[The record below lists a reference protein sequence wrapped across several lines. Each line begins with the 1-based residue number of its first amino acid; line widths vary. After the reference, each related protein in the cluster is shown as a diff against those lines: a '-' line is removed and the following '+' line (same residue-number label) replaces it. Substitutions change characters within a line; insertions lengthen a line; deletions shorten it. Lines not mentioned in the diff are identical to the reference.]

1 MKLIDSQEK
10 PALASILMILGLF
23 VIGFMVLGSLI
34 QMLVM
39 LLFGLGLEEI
49 VSGSSNPKAW
59 WAMIVG
65 QGLGSLL
72 GFVGTAWFYW
82 KIIEKKAWKDLNFSN
97 NLSLPIFGVV
107 VLIQITSMGFN
118 GWLQD
123 INQSIVF
130 PEALKSLEAA
140 LKAMED
146 KLNETTEFFTNFT
159 SFGQFLLAFLVIAVI
174 AGIGEELI
182 FRGLLLRKIYLGT
195 NNIHL
200 AVWIS
205 AFVFALIHFQFYGIL
220 PRMMLG
226 VLFGYFYVWT
236 GNIRV
241 PIFAHIFNNG
251 LAVVVMYLHNL
262 KIIKADLETLD
273 DIPSSMIVFS
283 CIATIGLLFLL
294 KNYVL
299 TQQIQSDN

>member
-1 MKLIDSQEK
+1 MKLIASNEK
-10 PALASILMILGLF
+10 PATPAILMILGLF
-23 VIGFMVLGSLI
+23 VIGFIVLGSLV

-39 LLFGLGLEEI
+39 FGFGLDLDEI
-49 VSGSSNPKAW
+49 ASSNPNPNTW

-65 QGLGSLL
+65 QGIGSAV
-72 GFVGTAWFYW
+72 GFIGTAWFYW
-82 KIIEKKAWKDLNFSN
+82 TIIEKKAWNDLNFSKKTAI
-97 NLSLPIFGVV
+97 PIFGVI
-107 VLIQITSMGFN
+107 VLIQITAMGFN
-118 GWLQD
+118 GWLQE
-123 INQSIVF
+123 INQAFVF
-130 PEALKSLEAA
+130 PESLKGLEIA
-140 LKAMED
+140 LKAMEE
-146 KLNETTEFFTNFT
+146 KLNETTDFFTNFT
-159 SFGQFLLAFLVIAVI
+159 SFSQFLLAFVVIAVI

-182 FRGLLLRKIYLGT
+182 FRGLLLRKIYLAT
-195 NNIHL
+195 NNAHA

-226 VLFGYFYVWT
+226 VLFGYFYLWT

-294 KNYVL
+294 RNYTL
-299 TQQIQSDN
+299 TQQTQSDN